1 MDIIQTDRQ
10 NHEQLVATIF
20 RNAGFG
26 VTIKTAG
33 VFVWLK
39 TRFVSS
45 LEVRTLLIQEGLD
58 ELCTA
63 TYDNSC
69 KGTIVTIN

>member
-1 MDIIQTDRQ
+1 MTTEKR

-26 VTIKTAG
+26 VTMKTDG

-39 TRFVSS
+39 SRFVNT
-45 LEVRTLLIQEGLD
+45 LEVRTLLIQEELD
-58 ELCTA
+58 ELCTV
-63 TYDNSC
+63 TYSGFY
-69 KGTIVTIN
+69 KGPIVTIN